1 MFKQLIFIFS
11 LVSILTAF
19 TVAQD
24 KPETEKVTKEVT
36 KTEKQ
41 ECSKDSKCC
50 SMKGKE
56 TSSLTG
62 ESSAVAFNKV
72 CPVKGGEVD
81 SDSPTFEY
89 QGKVYGFCCSGCE
102 SKFEKDPETYLK
114 NLNEDGS
121 EFIKK
126 S

>member
-24 KPETEKVTKEVT
+24 KPETEKKEH
-36 KTEKQ
+36 Q

-62 ESSAVAFNKV
+62 ESSEVAFNKV

-89 QGKVYGFCCSGCE
+89 QGKVYGFCCPGCE
-102 SKFEKDPETYLK
+102 SKFEKDPETFLK

>member
-1 MFKQLIFIFS
+1 MFKQLILIFS
-11 LVSILTAF
+11 LVSFLAVF
-19 TVAQD
+19 TLAQEQP
-24 KPETEKVTKEVT
+24 KTE

-41 ECSKDSKCC
+41 ECTKEAKCC

-89 QGKVYGFCCSGCE
+89 NGKVYGFCCSGCE

-121 EFIKK
+121 EFIKR

>member
-1 MFKQLIFIFS
+1 MFKQLIFILS
-11 LVSILTAF
+11 AVLVLCAF
-19 TVAQD
+19 TLAQD
-24 KPETEKVTKEVT
+24 KPETEKK
-36 KTEKQ
+36 EKQ

-56 TSSLTG
+56 TSSLTS

-81 SDSPTFEY
+81 PDSPTFEY
-89 QGKVYGFCCSGCE
+89 QGKVYGFCCPGCE

-121 EFIKK
+121 EFLKK

>member
-11 LVSILTAF
+11 LFSILTAF
-19 TVAQD
+19 TVAQE
-24 KPETEKVTKEVT
+24 KPETEKK
-36 KTEKQ
+36 EKQ

-114 NLNEDGS
+114 NLNDDGS

>member
-11 LVSILTAF
+11 LFSILTAF
-19 TVAQD
+19 TVAQE
-24 KPETEKVTKEVT
+24 KPETEKK
-36 KTEKQ
+36 EKQ

-102 SKFEKDPETYLK
+102 SKFEKDSEKYMK
-114 NLNEDGS
+114 NLNEDGTKFLGS
-121 EFIKK
+121 
-126 S
+126 